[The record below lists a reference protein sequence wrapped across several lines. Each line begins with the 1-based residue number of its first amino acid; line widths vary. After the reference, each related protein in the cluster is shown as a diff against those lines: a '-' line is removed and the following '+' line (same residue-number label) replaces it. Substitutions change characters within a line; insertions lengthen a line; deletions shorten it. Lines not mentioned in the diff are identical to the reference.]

1 MRKQT
6 KIAAVVSAA
15 ALLALGASMTSF
27 AASKGTWMMVD
38 GEWYCYDKNGD
49 AYTNVFC
56 SSNGKEYYVGD
67 DGQLVRSE
75 WVEYDGNYYFVNS
88 SGAKITNDWRL
99 TTPYDDDSADEEWYY
114 FKSNGKRAENE
125 KITYKGKSYYFD
137 TDGKMLTGW
146 VNTGDG
152 TSAVNEA
159 TGYEAGHTFYCDE
172 TGARVEGA
180 WVKDVAPG
188 VSDDDADEDE
198 YWYYLKKAT
207 GKPATGK
214 QSNINGQIYLFNG
227 EGQMQHGWVAATS
240 SDEKFVQLDKEDEE
254 QKMSAAG
261 EADVYYCGDE
271 DDGHAKK
278 NKWVKTWLPS
288 DTNEEEDDKEWFWF
302 DKEGKV
308 FRAGVNTAAETAA
321 NAEKYKLDE
330 GTLVPDDNKV
340 ATLIGKKKVNSK
352 DYWFRNDGV
361 MLSKFYKINDAMFY
375 FGGADDG
382 SMKTGSQSIKDN
394 AGDTYKFYF
403 YTKDQTTDKYQ
414 TPKYGKK
421 LKKGA
426 GVVGNQSNKLYYYGL
441 LLTADDY
448 KYQVATLED
457 QNGQKYDF
465 IINSNGSIQ
474 HSYGTTYK
482 EDGDTLITVDEK
494 LGTKYKDAN
503 GNEQVGTA
511 EYEEKDT
518 QFKYGFKTGVNSVVK
533 DVDLTDFYK
542 IHK

>member
-38 GEWYCYDKNGD
+38 GEWQCYDKNGD

-67 DGQLVRSE
+67 DGQLVRSA

-88 SGAKITNDWRL
+88 AGAKITNDWRL

-159 TGYEAGHTFYCDE
+159 NGYEAGHTFYCDE

-188 VSDDDADEDE
+188 VDDDDADADE

-254 QKMSAAG
+254 QEMSAAG

-308 FRAGVNTAAETAA
+308 FRASETKKNSVETAA

-330 GTLVPDDNKV
+330 GTLTPDDGKV

-482 EDGDTLITVDEK
+482 EDGDELIVVDES
-494 LGTKYKDAN
+494 TKTTKKD
-503 GNEQVGTA
+503 GSKGTA
-511 EYEEKDT
+511 EYVEDG
-518 QFKYGFKTGVNSVVK
+518 QYKYGFKSGVENKVS
-533 DVDLTDFYK
+533 DVDLTKFYN
-542 IHK
+542 

>member
-75 WVEYDGNYYFVNS
+75 WVDYDGSYYFVNS

-99 TTPYDDDSADEEWYY
+99 TTPYDDESADEEWYY
-114 FKSNGKRAENE
+114 FKSNGKRASGE
-125 KITYKGKSYYFD
+125 KITYKSKTYYFD

-146 VNTGDG
+146 VTTGDNA
-152 TSAVNEA
+152 SSVNEA
-159 TGYEAGHTFYCDE
+159 NGYEKNHTFYCDE

-180 WVKDVAPG
+180 WVKDTEPG
-188 VSDDDADEDE
+188 TDDDDADADE
-198 YWYYLKKAT
+198 YWYYLKKTT

-214 QSNINGQIYLFNG
+214 QSNLNGQIYLFNG
-227 EGQMQHGWVAATS
+227 EGQMQYGWVARSDS
-240 SDEKFVQLDKEDEE
+240 STKNFVQLDKEDEE
-254 QKMSAAG
+254 QDMILLS
-261 EADVYYCGDE
+261 EYADSEVYYCGDE

-278 NKWVKTWLPS
+278 NKWLKTWLPS
-288 DTNEEEDDKEWFWF
+288 DTEEEEDDKEWFWF
-302 DKEGKV
+302 DKNGKLY
-308 FRAGVNTAAETAA
+308 RASGSDATVQAQ
-321 NAEKYKLDE
+321 KYKLEE
-330 GTLVPDDNKV
+330 GDLVYDGGSITGV
-340 ATLIGKKKVNSK
+340 EKKKVNSK
-352 DYWFRNDGV
+352 DYWFRPDGV
-361 MLSKFYKINDAMFY
+361 MLAKFYMIDDNMYY
-375 FGGADDG
+375 FGGSDDG
-382 SMKTGSQSIKDN
+382 SMKTGSQTVKDN
-394 AGDTYKFYF
+394 TGDSYKFYF
-403 YTKDQTTDKYQ
+403 YTKDT
-414 TPKYGKK
+414 YGY
-421 LKKGA
+421 KKGA

-465 IINSNGSIQ
+465 VINSNGSIQ

-482 EDGDTLITVDEK
+482 EDGDELIVVDES
-494 LGTKYKDAN
+494 TKTTKKD
-503 GNEQVGTA
+503 GSKGTA
-511 EYEEKDT
+511 EYVEDG
-518 QFKYGFKTGVNSVVK
+518 QYKYGFKSGVENKVS
-533 DVDLTDFYK
+533 DVDLTKFYN
-542 IHK
+542 

>member
-1 MRKQT
+1 
-6 KIAAVVSAA
+6 
-15 ALLALGASMTSF
+15 
-27 AASKGTWMMVD
+27 
-38 GEWYCYDKNGD
+38 
-49 AYTNVFC
+49 
-56 SSNGKEYYVGD
+56 
-67 DGQLVRSE
+67 
-75 WVEYDGNYYFVNS
+75 
-88 SGAKITNDWRL
+88 
-99 TTPYDDDSADEEWYY
+99 
-114 FKSNGKRAENE
+114 
-125 KITYKGKSYYFD
+125 
-137 TDGKMLTGW
+137 MLTGW

-159 TGYEAGHTFYCDE
+159 NGYEAGHTFYCDE

-180 WVKDVAPG
+180 WVKDTKPG
-188 VSDDDADEDE
+188 TSDDDADEDE
-198 YWYYLKKAT
+198 HWYYLKKTT

-214 QSNINGQIYLFNG
+214 QANVNGQIYIFNDQA
-227 EGQMQHGWVAATS
+227 EMLYGWVAKIASGSNATW
-240 SDEKFVQLDKEDEE
+240 EQLNEEDNERAMNANDIE
-254 QKMSAAG
+254 
-261 EADVYYCGDE
+261 VYYCGDE

-278 NKWVKTWLPS
+278 NKWMKTWLPS

-361 MLSKFYKINDAMFY
+361 MLSKFYKIDDAMYY

-394 AGDTYKFYF
+394 TGDTYKFYF
-403 YTKDQTTDKYQ
+403 YTKDQSTEKYA
-414 TPKYGKK
+414 TPEDGNK

-448 KYQVATLED
+448 KYQVATVK
-457 QNGQKYDF
+457 GHDF

-474 HSYGTTYK
+474 HSFDTSYK
-482 EDGDTLITVDEK
+482 EDGDTLITVEAK
-494 LGTKYKDAN
+494 GA
-503 GNEQVGTA
+503 A
-511 EYEEKDT
+511 AYEEDG
-518 QFKYGFKTGVNSVVK
+518 QYKYGFTKGVTSKVS
-533 DVDLTDFYK
+533 DVDLNEFYNAPATTTFTLK
-542 IHK
+542 

>member
-49 AYTNVFC
+49 AYENVFC

-67 DGQLVRSE
+67 DGQLVRSS
-75 WVEYDGNYYFVNS
+75 WVEYDSCYYFVNS
-88 SGAKITNDWRL
+88 AGAKITNDWRL
-99 TTPYDDDSADEEWYY
+99 TTPYDDESADEEWYY
-114 FKSNGKRAENE
+114 FKSNGKRAEGE

-137 TDGKMLTGW
+137 TDGIMLTGW

-152 TSAVNEA
+152 TAAVNEA
-159 TGYEAGHTFYCDE
+159 NGYEKDHTFYCDE

-188 VSDDDADEDE
+188 VDDDDADADE

-227 EGQMQHGWVAATS
+227 EGQMQHGWVAEDVATS
-240 SDEKFVQLDKEDEE
+240 SNVKFYQLDEEDDEKA
-254 QKMSAAG
+254 MSTAEKA
-261 EADVYYCGDE
+261 VYYCGDE

-278 NKWVKTWLPS
+278 NKWVKTWLPD

-302 DKEGKV
+302 DKEGKL
-308 FRAGVNTAAETAA
+308 FRAGYDTAAETAS
-321 NAEKYKLDE
+321 NAWKYKLDE
-330 GTLVPDDNKV
+330 GTLVKDANSAV
-340 ATLIGKKKVNSK
+340 ENIAKKKVNSK
-352 DYWFRNDGV
+352 DYWFTSDGV
-361 MLSKFYKINDAMFY
+361 MLSKFYLIDDAMYY
-375 FGGADDG
+375 FGGSDDG

-394 AGDTYKFYF
+394 TGDTYKFYF
-403 YTKDQTTDKYQ
+403 YTKDQSTDKYR
-414 TPKYGKK
+414 TPLKNKA

-426 GVVGNQSNKLYYYGL
+426 GVTGNQSNKLYYYGL

-448 KYQVATLED
+448 KYQVATVKGHE
-457 QNGQKYDF
+457 F

-482 EDGDTLITVDEK
+482 EDGDVLITVPEK
-494 LGTKYKDAN
+494 
-503 GNEQVGTA
+503 TA
-511 EYEEKDT
+511 TTAYEEAN
-518 QFKYGFKTGVNSVVK
+518 QYKYGFPVNTVDSVVS
-533 DVDLTDFYK
+533 DVVLDNFFKKPFDNYENE
-542 IHK
+542 

>member
-99 TTPYDDDSADEEWYY
+99 TTPYDDESADEEWYY

-159 TGYEAGHTFYCDE
+159 NGYEAGHTFYCDE

-180 WVKDVAPG
+180 WVKDVEPG
-188 VSDDDADEDE
+188 TDDDDADADE

-214 QSNINGQIYLFNG
+214 QSNISGQIYLFN
-227 EGQMQHGWVAATS
+227 EYGQMQYGWVAR
-240 SDEKFVQLDKEDEE
+240 SDSKTKSFVQLDKEDDEKAMITLAEE
-254 QKMSAAG
+254 KDS
-261 EADVYYCGDE
+261 EVYYCGDE

-278 NKWVKTWLPS
+278 NKWLKTWLPN
-288 DTNEEEDDKEWFWF
+288 DTNEEDDDMKWFWF
-302 DKEGKV
+302 DKNGKLY
-308 FRAGVNTAAETAA
+308 RASGSDAVKAQ
-321 NAEKYKLDE
+321 KYKLEE
-330 GTLVPDDNKV
+330 GKLVYDGSEITGVD
-340 ATLIGKKKVNSK
+340 KKKVNSK
-352 DYWFRNDGV
+352 DYWFRPDGA
-361 MLSKFYKINDAMFY
+361 MISKFYEIDGNMYY
-375 FGGADDG
+375 FGGSDDG
-382 SMKTGSQSIKDN
+382 SMKTGSQSVKDN
-394 AGDTYKFYF
+394 TGDTYKFYF
-403 YTKDQTTDKYQ
+403 ETKT
-414 TPKYGKK
+414 GAN
-421 LKKGA
+421 KGA
-426 GVVGNQSNKLYYYGL
+426 GVTGNQSNKLYYYGML
-441 LLTADDY
+441 IQADDY
-448 KYQVATLED
+448 KYQVATIKD
-457 QNGQKYDF
+457 NGTEYKF
-465 IINSNGSIQ
+465 VVNSNGSIQ

-482 EDGDTLITVDEK
+482 EDGENLIKVGDE
-494 LGTKYKDAN
+494 TKYDKD
-503 GNEQVGTA
+503 GNYVSGTA
-511 EYEEKDT
+511 KYET
-518 QFKYGFKTGVNSVVK
+518 SGAYKYGFTSGVESLVD
-533 DVDLTDFYK
+533 DVDMSKFIEGK
-542 IHK
+542 NGFKK

>member
-75 WVEYDGNYYFVNS
+75 WVDYDGSYYFVNS

-146 VNTGDG
+146 VTTGEG

-159 TGYEAGHTFYCDE
+159 TDYVKDHTFYCDE

-180 WVKDVAPG
+180 WVKDTKPG
-188 VSDDDADEDE
+188 TDDDDADADE
-198 YWYYLKKAT
+198 YWYYLKKST

-214 QSNINGQIYLFNG
+214 QANINGQIYLFNNA
-227 EGQMQHGWVAATS
+227 GQMQYGWVAATS
-240 SDEKFVQLDKEDEE
+240 SDEKYYQLDKEDEE
-254 QKMSAAG
+254 VAMSAADG
-261 EADVYYCGDE
+261 DDVYYCGDE

-278 NKWVKTWLPS
+278 NKWMKTWLP
-288 DTNEEEDDKEWFWF
+288 DNTDEEEDDKEWFWF
-302 DKEGKV
+302 DKNGKLYKTSDSNA
-308 FRAGVNTAAETAA
+308 RTAT
-321 NAEKYKLDE
+321 KYKFEDGKLIIDKKSD
-330 GTLVPDDNKV
+330 GTTAKTYEV
-340 ATLIGKKKVNSK
+340 AKKKVNSK
-352 DYWFRNDGV
+352 DYWFRTDGV
-361 MLSKFYKINDAMFY
+361 MVSKFYLIDDNMYY

-403 YTKDQTTDKYQ
+403 YTKDQSDEYKSNDQ
-414 TPKYGKK
+414 LP
-421 LKKGA
+421 LHKGA
-426 GVVGNQSNKLYYYGL
+426 GVIGNQGNKLYYYGMQIQ
-441 LLTADDY
+441 ADDY
-448 KYQVATLED
+448 KYQIAEV
-457 QNGQKYDF
+457 NGKKF
-465 IINSNGSIQ
+465 IVNSNGSIQ
-474 HSYGTTYK
+474 HSQTEYK
-482 EDGDTLITVDEK
+482 EDGDILIDAKNASYNTTSK
-494 LGTKYKDAN
+494 QYKYA
-503 GNEQVGTA
+503 T
-511 EYEEKDT
+511 
-518 QFKYGFKTGVNSVVK
+518 
-533 DVDLTDFYK
+533 DVTSNVADIDLNDFVEGK
-542 IHK
+542 